1 MNETKT
7 TEIYTKGELRA
18 KAEVALMGVVTP
30 VRDKDNI
37 IFMLNYIAKV
47 IGHEEQTGEEVYNEA
62 MRYINPKKDMIVG
75 LSCSTLLGSMK
86 CVNIIFKGVK
96 SKTFKLDYANGVLTH
111 VHNYDWPDGSE
122 LGYSY
127 FEKKANNM
135 YHRIG

>member
-37 IFMLNYIAKV
+37 IFMLDYIAKV
-47 IGHEEQTGEEVYNEA
+47 IGHEEQTGEEVYAKATQFVNL
-62 MRYINPKKDMIVG
+62 KKDMIVG
-75 LSCSTLLGSMK
+75 LSTSTIMGSMK
-86 CVNIIFKGVK
+86 CVNIIFKGIK
-96 SKTFKLDYANGVLTH
+96 SKTFKLDYPRGVLTY
-111 VHNYDWPDGSE
+111 VYNYDYPDGSE
-122 LGYSY
+122 LGYCI
-127 FEKKANNM
+127 FEKRANNT